1 MAEPSRH
8 PRTLPFL
15 APLFLAAAGAPLLC
29 AWAGA
34 SWPEVV
40 PAALPAG
47 AALLVAGAGFAR
59 LRARKNQ
66 LEALV
71 GLHSR
76 MTETFARAIDA
87 RDRRR
92 RGHARRVAV
101 ISTELGRRVV
111 ETRSADVDGTPLDR
125 TWLETLRA
133 AALLHDI
140 GQLGLPD
147 HLLRDDL
154 PEQGLEQEK
163 FRQHAELGA
172 TILREVTLP
181 RPLAPLVRHHHEH
194 WDGSG
199 YPDGIAG
206 DAIPLGARII
216 ALADQIER
224 LRRAL
229 GRAPSRD
236 EQVDH
241 VAWLAG
247 SVIDPFLADL
257 FCHHAAEIEARVGAD
272 EQERSGQL
280 AFHDALD
287 DIGAARSEIAI
298 LYELSQQLG
307 QTLDLSEMLPLTVE
321 HLGRIVPISSAAL
334 YLEVD
339 GSLVPRAAHGPLA
352 PLLVRRRVFPGEGH
366 AGWAFRHA
374 VVVVNED
381 PRTDLG
387 WAVEGAESMPR
398 SAAHVPLVDSG
409 GRIGLLALYADP
421 PTAYADDHRR
431 VLVSGGA
438 QLARAVRNALRY
450 EAIQRTS
457 LTDPLTGIPNS
468 RFLHLRLD
476 QELARAIRS
485 SRPLIV
491 AVMDLDGFKRVNDE
505 HGHPAGDL
513 VLKRLSGVLCD
524 ALRTGDTV
532 CRYAGDEFVALLPD
546 TAPEE
551 AQAVLARVK
560 ERILATHHELP
571 DRATVRV
578 GISIGMAAFPED
590 GSSLEELIRRAD
602 KAMYRD
608 KTAGRGVVAAAPSRP

>member
-1 MAEPSRH
+1 MGEPSRH

-15 APLFLAAAGAPLLC
+15 VPLFLAAAAAPLLC

-34 SWPEVV
+34 SWPEAV

-47 AALLVAGAGFAR
+47 VALLVAGGGFLR
-59 LRARKNQ
+59 LRARKQQ
-66 LEALV
+66 LE
-71 GLHSR
+71 GLLRLHQQ

-101 ISTELGRRVV
+101 ISTELGRRVLDERRV
-111 ETRSADVDGTPLDR
+111 EANGAPLDR
-125 TWLETLRA
+125 SWLETLRA

-140 GQLGLPD
+140 GQLGLPE

-154 PEQGLEQEK
+154 PPQGLEQEK

-181 RPLAPLVRHHHEH
+181 RPLAPIVRHHHEQ
-194 WDGSG
+194 WDGEG
-199 YPDGIAG
+199 YPDRIKGS
-206 DAIPLGARII
+206 AIPLGARII

-229 GRAPSRD
+229 GRAPTCS
-236 EQVDH
+236 EQLDH
-241 VAWLAG
+241 VARLAG
-247 SVIDPFLADL
+247 TVLDPFLADL
-257 FCHHAAEIEARVGAD
+257 FCRHAAEIDAAVSVD
-272 EQERSGQL
+272 EQERAAQL
-280 AFHDALD
+280 AMHDALD
-287 DIGAARSEIAI
+287 DIGAARSEVAI

-321 HLGRIVPISSAAL
+321 HLGRIAPISSAVL

-339 GSLVPRAAHGPLA
+339 GHLVPRAAHGPLA
-352 PLLVRRRVFPGEGH
+352 PLLVRRGVAPGEGH

-374 VVVVNED
+374 VTVVNED

-387 WAVEGAESMPR
+387 WAGEEAEPMPR
-398 SAAHVPLVDSG
+398 SSALVPLVDG
-409 GRIGLLALYADP
+409 GGTIGLLALYADQE
-421 PTAYADDHRR
+421 TAYADDHRR
-431 VLVSGGA
+431 VLVSGAA
-438 QLARAVRNALRY
+438 QLTRAVRNALRY

-468 RFLHLRLD
+468 RFLYMRLE
-476 QELARAIRS
+476 QELSRAIRN

-491 AVMDLDGFKRVNDE
+491 AVMDLDGFKGVNDE
-505 HGHPAGDL
+505 HGHQAGDF
-513 VLKRLSGVLCD
+513 VLKRLSALLCET
-524 ALRTGDTV
+524 LRAGDTV

-546 TAPEE
+546 TTPEE
-551 AQAVLARVK
+551 ARTVLARVR
-560 ERILATHHELP
+560 ERVVACTHEFP
-571 DRATVRV
+571 DGATVHV
-578 GISIGMAAFPED
+578 GISVGTAAFPED

-608 KTAGRGVVAAAPSRP
+608 KLERRATVTASPA